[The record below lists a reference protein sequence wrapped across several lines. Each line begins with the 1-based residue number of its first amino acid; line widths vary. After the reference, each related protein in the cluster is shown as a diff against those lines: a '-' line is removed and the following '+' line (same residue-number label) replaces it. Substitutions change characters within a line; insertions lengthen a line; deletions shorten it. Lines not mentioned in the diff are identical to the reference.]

1 MCLPYRTRV
10 KKRKRTRWRSIN
22 SADQPPP
29 PTRNQHESISVASCP
44 PRIPLPTLSSSL
56 LLLSHWRPLKATV
69 VFIWTASISKA
80 NKEYKLSRQPAVD
93 NMQHQPPP
101 VRPAGPTLFPFY
113 RSSCFLFP
121 FVHFLE
127 LFVFFPRRFSLFFHD
142 YLLVENCYSHHRSK
156 RPIVSPISF
165 IFFYFQI
172 DTEWVR
178 DTDINSI
185 PRGVSFLY
193 GYNLLGRW
201 RDRPNK

>member
-1 MCLPYRTRV
+1 MASICHNVRSDTKHPQKRKTECDSSMCLPYRTRV
-10 KKRKRTRWRSIN
+10 KKERKRTRWRSIN

-44 PRIPLPTLSSSL
+44 PHPPLPTLSLSL

-127 LFVFFPRRFSLFFHD
+127 LFVFSPAVFPFFFTII
-142 YLLVENCYSHHRSK
+142 YSSKTVIPTIVAKGLLCRQFLLSSSTSK
-156 RPIVSPISF
+156 
-165 IFFYFQI
+165 
-172 DTEWVR
+172 
-178 DTDINSI
+178 
-185 PRGVSFLY
+185 
-193 GYNLLGRW
+193 
-201 RDRPNK
+201 